1 MSDAAAPEKKKSGR
15 KVETPAERL
24 ARLER
29 DIVTARKAVSE
40 AEREKLSVVGGAV
53 LAEAAENEAFRDQL
67 HALLKARVTG
77 KGKAAIAGLFG

>member
-1 MSDAAAPEKKKSGR
+1 VSDAATPARNKPGR

-29 DIVTARKAVSE
+29 DIVAARKAVSD

-53 LAEAAENEAFRDQL
+53 LAEAAENDGFRDQL

-77 KGKAAIAGLFG
+77 KGKVAIAGLFD

>member
-1 MSDAAAPEKKKSGR
+1 MTDAAPKTKKKPGR

-29 DIVTARKAVSE
+29 DLVAARKAVSE
-40 AEREKLSVVGGAV
+40 AEQLKLSVVGGAV
-53 LAEAAENEAFRDQL
+53 LAEAADNAQFKGQL

-77 KGKAAIAGLFG
+77 KAKAAIASVFD